1 MATYVVMKENTSDH
15 SSDYT
20 LYAGTKAGKATEK
33 VLRESKD
40 TTYIEVWVRGEHL
53 YTVTPHSEVSQ
64 LWVYKFSDES
74 TKKVDWWNTN
84 VEKLL
89 TELGRGRL

>member
-20 LYAGTKAGKATEK
+20 LYAGTKAGKASEK
-33 VLRESKD
+33 VLNESKD
-40 TTYIEVWVRGEHL
+40 STYTEVWVNGEHL

-74 TKKVDWWNTN
+74 TKKIDWWKTN
-84 VEKLL
+84 VKDLL
-89 TELGRGRL
+89 IELGWGKL